1 MVKVKKDLTGQAFG
15 RLTVLRQVEDYVSP
29 QGKRKSRWLCECNC
43 VERNQ
48 VVVTGSKLKNGH
60 TKSCGCLKDEKTS
73 ERFKKYNQYSDKLV
87 DQYGEYYIGFAS
99 NTNSEFYFDAEDFDK
114 VSKYCWHESIHTIKN
129 YHVLRTYSSEL
140 KQHIKMHQLVFGSYC
155 DHIDRNTL
163 NNRKYNLRKAT
174 FTENAQNKSIQ
185 KNNTSGVVGISWNE
199 KRKNGNPLS
208 QYMASILILD
218 VLLKRMMPLKHVSL
232 QNKNTLVS
240 LPLSVICLNNTTLV
254 KG

>member
-1 MVKVKKDLTGQAFG
+1 MIKVKEDLTGQAFG

-43 VERNQ
+43 AERNQ
-48 VVVTGSKLKNGH
+48 VVATGSKLKNGH

-99 NTNSEFYFDAEDFDK
+99 NTNSEFYFDAEYFDK

-129 YHVLRTYSSEL
+129 YHVLRAYSSEL

-199 KRKNGNPLS
+199 KRKKWESSITINGKYTHLGRFVEKDDAIKARLIAEQEHFGEFAPQRHLFE
-208 QYMASILILD
+208 QYHIS
-218 VLLKRMMPLKHVSL
+218 
-232 QNKNTLVS
+232 
-240 LPLSVICLNNTTLV
+240 
-254 KG
+254 